1 MSGADKHG
9 CVEAKFLDPSK
20 FWGSKCQKSGKCD
33 SLPPWVELMAASL
46 NGSEATK
53 SSHLHSCPPWPH
65 FHNPGVCAA
74 ANCQMDW
81 SLDSSG
87 PLWKVMASSRAE

>member
-1 MSGADKHG
+1 MSGADKHRS
-9 CVEAKFLDPSK
+9 VEAKFLDPSK
-20 FWGSKCQKSGKCD
+20 FWGLSAKNPASVTPC
-33 SLPPWVELMAASL
+33 PPWVELMAASL
-46 NGSEATK
+46 NGSEAAK

-65 FHNPGVCAA
+65 FHNPGLRAA

-87 PLWKVMASSRAE
+87 PL